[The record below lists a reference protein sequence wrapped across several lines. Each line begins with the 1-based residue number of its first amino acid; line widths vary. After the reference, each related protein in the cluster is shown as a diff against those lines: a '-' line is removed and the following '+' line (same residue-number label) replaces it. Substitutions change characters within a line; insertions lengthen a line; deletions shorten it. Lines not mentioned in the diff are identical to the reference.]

1 MLTLSA
7 KERKNVS
14 KKENKRLRTAGEIPA
29 VLYGAKEK
37 PTSISVPRVV
47 FEKVWKEAGES
58 SVISIEGVGESKEA
72 LIQDVDIDPVLGT
85 ARHADFYA
93 LEKGKKVEVRTPLSF
108 TGAAPAEK
116 DLGGTLIKV
125 LHDLSI
131 EALPKDLPHE
141 IVVDISSLTTFE
153 SQVLAKDIVLP
164 AGVTLM
170 ENPEEVVALVAEPK
184 EEKPEEAPVFDPNAV
199 QLSVEKGKD
208 EDAEAASDSEEK

>member
-1 MLTLSA
+1 MLTLTA

-14 KKENKRLRTAGEIPA
+14 KKENTRIRSEGDIPA
-29 VLYGAKEK
+29 VLYGAKEQ
-37 PTSISVPRVV
+37 SVAISVPRVV

-58 SVISIEGVGESKEA
+58 SVVSIEGLGETKEA
-72 LIQDVDIDPVLGT
+72 LIQDVDIDPVEGI

-93 LEKGKKVEVRTPLSF
+93 LDKTKKVEVRTPLSF
-108 TGAAPAEK
+108 IGTAPAEK

-141 IVVDISSLTTFE
+141 IVVDISVLTSFE
-153 SQVLAKDIVLP
+153 SQVLAKDVILP
-164 AGVTLM
+164 AGVSLV

-184 EEKPEEAPVFDPNAV
+184 EETEEAPVFDPNAV

-208 EDAEAASDSEEK
+208 EEADSGDSGEEK